1 LRKLDMVH
9 SMQHD
14 VNEGALQV
22 LVENHRRFLAFLLP
36 RVRQPEDA
44 EEIRQSA
51 FVRASEKEATI
62 RTDESAVAWFY
73 RLLRNALIDY
83 YRRLDIEQRAL
94 DFMTVETQSATD
106 SLDDELKGTVC
117 ACLYDLLPT
126 LKPEYAELLRQV
138 DLNGVAVPVMAETLG
153 ITANNAGVRLHRA
166 RQALKERLVESC
178 GTCTIHGCLDC
189 TCKSC

>member
-1 LRKLDMVH
+1 
-9 SMQHD
+9 MQ
-14 VNEGALQV
+14 GILKALV
-22 LVENHRRFLAFLLP
+22 DNHRRFLAFLLP

-44 EEIRQSA
+44 EEILQSA

-62 RTDESAVAWFY
+62 RNEENAVAWFY

-83 YRRLDIEQRAL
+83 YRRLDIEQRAM
-94 DFMTVETQSATD
+94 DSIAEEAKAATT
-106 SLDDELKGTVC
+106 SFADELKGTVC

-126 LKPEYAELLRQV
+126 LKPEYAKLLRKV
-138 DLNGVAVPVMAETLG
+138 DLDGVAVPEVAEALG

-166 RQALKERLVESC
+166 PQALKERLVESC
-178 GTCTIHGCLDC
+178 GTCTIHGCWDC

>member
-1 LRKLDMVH
+1 
-9 SMQHD
+9 MQHD
-14 VNEGALQV
+14 VNEGALKL
-22 LVENHRRFLAFLLP
+22 LVDNHRRFLAFLLP

-44 EEIRQSA
+44 EEILQSA

-62 RTDESAVAWFY
+62 RDDESAIAWFY
-73 RLLRNALIDY
+73 RLLRNALVDY
-83 YRRLDIEQRAL
+83 YRRLDIEQRAM
-94 DFMTVETQSATD
+94 DFKAEEAQTATTPFA
-106 SLDDELKGTVC
+106 DELKGTVC

-126 LKPEYAELLRQV
+126 LKHEYAELLRQV
-138 DLNGVAVPVMAETLG
+138 DLDGVAVPIVAETLG